1 MKRYIEQ
8 LIEDI
13 HQATWKIKPP
23 HKIWEESEADPYD
36 EGELED
42 ISYVEKFIYGEE
54 KTISKITG
62 IDTELLPDFDQL
74 SIDEQSL
81 LAKEL
86 ENFLKFFNFYL
97 DFPKNFP
104 EHLRYPFIKDFWSE
118 NHVPLSFGENH
129 IEFCEYDDEFCP
141 FPGYCKTCEE
151 IEAQMKFDEEQ
162 HKKNS
167 KNIDNSDNDDEFV
180 PF

>member
-23 HKIWEESEADPYD
+23 HKIWEKSEADPYD
-36 EGELED
+36 ELELED
-42 ISYVEKFIYGEE
+42 ISYVEQYVYGEE
-54 KTISKITG
+54 KPISEITG
-62 IDTELLPDFDQL
+62 IEDENLPHFDLLSVEQ
-74 SIDEQSL
+74 QSL

-86 ENFLKFFNFYL
+86 ENLLQCFHFHL
-97 DFPKNFP
+97 DFPENFP

-129 IEFCEYDDEFCP
+129 IEFCEHNEEFCP

-162 HKKNS
+162 HEKNT
-167 KNIDNSDNDDEFV
+167 KNADDSDNDDGFV